1 MQTLVDFVSTVILNV
16 WNVIKQA
23 GVYFLIFVAVTF
35 VYPILRKWVI
45 AMRGGK

>member
-1 MQTLVDFVSTVILNV
+1 MYGFIDWIASIILNV

-23 GVYFLIFVAVTF
+23 GIYFYVFVAVTF
-35 VYPILRKWVI
+35 VYPILRKWIV